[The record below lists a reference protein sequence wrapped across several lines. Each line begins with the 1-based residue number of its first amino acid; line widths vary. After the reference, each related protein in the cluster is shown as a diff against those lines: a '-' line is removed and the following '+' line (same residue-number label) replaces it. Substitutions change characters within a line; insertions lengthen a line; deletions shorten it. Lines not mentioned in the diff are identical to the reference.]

1 MSRLRILRLILARD
15 LAARRRAAAIT
26 AVITVGIAVAA
37 IAVVALT
44 TEGQTRPLRGDE
56 ADKVLG
62 YIGVMTLMFTLVF
75 TGQMI
80 TEGVAEEKRSRVVE
94 VVLGTASPRE
104 LLIGKSVAIGLIGLM
119 EVVLLGAAVAA
130 AGTVLDVFPLPG
142 ATPGAL
148 AAVLGFFL
156 LGFAFYATVYGA
168 AGALVAPH
176 ENSAN
181 AAIPVNL
188 VIMIG
193 YIAAALSLG
202 GGGSGFVRV
211 LSLLPPTAP
220 LTMPLRITFG
230 EAPGWE
236 IALAVLLTGVASCGT
251 VILAARLY
259 AGALMRG
266 GKVSWRDAWRDAAHL
281 G

>member
-1 MSRLRILRLILARD
+1 MSEWRTVRLILGRD

-26 AVITVGIAVAA
+26 AAVTVGIAMAA

-44 TEGQTRPLRGDE
+44 TEGQVRPLRGDE

-94 VVLGTASPRE
+94 VVLGTVSPRE
-104 LLIGKSVAIGLIGLM
+104 LLIGKAAAIGLIGLM
-119 EVVLLGAAVAA
+119 EVVLLGVAVAA
-130 AGTVLDVFPLPG
+130 AGTVLDVFPLPR

-168 AGALVAPH
+168 VGAMVAPH
-176 ENSAN
+176 ENPAN
-181 AAIPVNL
+181 GAIPVNL
-188 VIMIG
+188 MIMIG
-193 YIAAALSLG
+193 YIAGVLSLG
-202 GGGSGFVRV
+202 GDGGGFVRV

-220 LTMPLRITFG
+220 LTMPLRVAFG

-236 IALAVLLTGVASCGT
+236 IGLAALLTGGAACGT
-251 VILAARLY
+251 VVLAARLY

-266 GKVSWRDAWRDAAHL
+266 GKVGWREAWRDAGHL

>member
-1 MSRLRILRLILARD
+1 MSRWRSVRLILGRD
-15 LAARRRAAAIT
+15 LAARRRAAVIT
-26 AVITVGIAVAA
+26 ASITVGIAVAA

-44 TEGQTRPLRGDE
+44 TEGQVRPMSGHE
-56 ADKVLG
+56 ADRVLG
-62 YIGVMTLMFTLVF
+62 YIGMMTLMFALVF
-75 TGQMI
+75 TGQVI

-94 VVLGTASPRE
+94 VVLGAVSPRD
-104 LLIGKSVAIGLIGLM
+104 LLIGKAAAIGLIGLM

-130 AGTVLDVFPLPG
+130 AGIVLDVFPLPR

-168 AGALVAPH
+168 AGAMVAPH
-176 ENSAN
+176 ENPAN
-181 AAIPVNL
+181 GVIPVNL
-188 VIMIG
+188 MIMIG
-193 YIAAALSLG
+193 YVAGVVSLG
-202 GGGSGFVRV
+202 GGGGGFLRV

-220 LTMPLRITFG
+220 LTMPLRIAFG

-236 IALAVLLTGVASCGT
+236 IGLAALLTGGAACGT
-251 VILAARLY
+251 IVLAGRLY
-259 AGALMRG
+259 AGALLRG
-266 GKVSWRDAWRDAAHL
+266 GKVGWRQAWRDAAHL

>member
-1 MSRLRILRLILARD
+1 MSRWHTVRLILGRD

-26 AVITVGIAVAA
+26 AAITVGLAVAA

-44 TEGQTRPLRGDE
+44 TEGQARPLRGDE

-94 VVLGTASPRE
+94 VVLGTVSPRE
-104 LLIGKSVAIGLIGLM
+104 LLIGKAAAIGLVGLM

-130 AGTVLDVFPLPG
+130 AGTVLDVFPLPR

-168 AGALVAPH
+168 AGAMVAPH

-181 AAIPVNL
+181 GAIPVNL
-188 VIMIG
+188 TIMIG
-193 YIAAALSLG
+193 YVAGVFSLEG
-202 GGGSGFVRV
+202 GGGGFVRV

-220 LTMPLRITFG
+220 LTMPLRIAFR

-236 IALAVLLTGVASCGT
+236 IGLAALLTGGAACGT
-251 VILAARLY
+251 VVLAARLY

-266 GKVSWRDAWRDAAHL
+266 GKVGWREAWRDAAHL